1 MKVVK
6 FKYYDEFHC
15 IGPEC
20 KDCCCQYWHIL
31 LSKRE
36 YLNYKKM
43 KCSPELR
50 AIMDTAFRRTK
61 NYGSDNAYAEV
72 KLKPDGKCPLW
83 GEDSLCMLQKE
94 LGEKTLSFTCRSFPR
109 LEILLDKEVCMQ
121 ACSVTCYH
129 VVELLMNHPEGLALE
144 ECENEKT
151 SEHLN
156 FGYSSG
162 GFQHKDWNDKQI
174 FLAIKNAQIDILQNR
189 NFTISERMLILGFF
203 CQKAS
208 EYIKESPEK
217 IPGLAHSLLDND
229 LCAKIAES
237 LKAPQ
242 SDSSA
247 ASKTVDIIFKMKRM
261 TKSGSAEH
269 LVNLINQISEGIG
282 LTVVEKDDGTAD
294 VFCDKEKYDLNLKTY
309 REIEKERP
317 YIFENVLVNL
327 IFAQGN
333 DRGIWGDYFSL
344 AIFYNVLRVS
354 IASFLKE
361 DWDDSD
367 LAAAITNTAKAVLN
381 SGLSSNGTIADFIA
395 HNSYSLP
402 YVAFLIS

>member
-1 MKVVK
+1 
-6 FKYYDEFHC
+6 
-15 IGPEC
+15 
-20 KDCCCQYWHIL
+20 
-31 LSKRE
+31 
-36 YLNYKKM
+36 
-43 KCSPELR
+43 
-50 AIMDTAFRRTK
+50 
-61 NYGSDNAYAEV
+61 
-72 KLKPDGKCPLW
+72 
-83 GEDSLCMLQKE
+83 
-94 LGEKTLSFTCRSFPR
+94 
-109 LEILLDKEVCMQ
+109 
-121 ACSVTCYH
+121 
-129 VVELLMNHPEGLALE
+129 
-144 ECENEKT
+144 
-151 SEHLN
+151 
-156 FGYSSG
+156 
-162 GFQHKDWNDKQI
+162 
-174 FLAIKNAQIDILQNR
+174 
-189 NFTISERMLILGFF
+189 
-203 CQKAS
+203 
-208 EYIKESPEK
+208 
-217 IPGLAHSLLDND
+217 
-229 LCAKIAES
+229 
-237 LKAPQ
+237 
-242 SDSSA
+242 
-247 ASKTVDIIFKMKRM
+247 M